1 MITLKKF
8 IAGLSI
14 LLIILIVYFRNIN
27 LKENNSEPEID
38 EKESWIEEK
47 TKSMSLEEKIV
58 QMLIVYDYSQ
68 EVDDELLNKLNEI
81 KPGGF
86 ILFRKNFANYEQTQ
100 KLISDINSTSEIPM
114 FISIDQEGGRVQR
127 LKELDDQTITLF
139 PSMYELGNT
148 NDENL
153 ADEVGKVMGEELRVF
168 NINMNFAPV
177 LDIYSNPSNTVIGD
191 RSFGRTAETVSK
203 MALSFSEGLKS
214 TGIIPVYKH
223 FPGHG
228 NTFEDSHDTLPI
240 INKTKEELMEL
251 ELKPFIDAIDNGA
264 EVIMVGHLAVPKITG
279 DTTPASLSRKIVTD
293 LLKKELGFEGIVIT
307 DALNMGALTSKYSE
321 EEIYINAIN
330 AGVDLL
336 LMPNFNKETI
346 NMLINAINNGT
357 IKKEEIDDSV
367 TKILSLKYDYL
378 LKENTY
384 TREYLNSLEHQEI
397 LSKIKEY

>member
-47 TKSMSLEEKIV
+47 MKSMSLEEKIG

-357 IKKEEIDDSV
+357 IKIEEIDDSV

>member
-47 TKSMSLEEKIV
+47 MKSMSLEEKIG

-279 DTTPASLSRKIVTD
+279 DTTPASLSRKITD

>member
-1 MITLKKF
+1 MKKF

-47 TKSMSLEEKIV
+47 MKSMSLEEKIG

-357 IKKEEIDDSV
+357 IKIEEIDDSV

>member
-1 MITLKKF
+1 MKKF

-47 TKSMSLEEKIV
+47 MKSMSLEEKIG

>member
-47 TKSMSLEEKIV
+47 MKSMSLEEKIG

-114 FISIDQEGGRVQR
+114 FISIDQEGGMVQR

>member
-47 TKSMSLEEKIV
+47 MKSMSLEEKIG

-357 IKKEEIDDSV
+357 IKIEEIDDSV

-384 TREYLNSLEHQEI
+384 TIEYLNSLEHQEI